1 MGDGKDPISF
11 RLSGDAISLLR
22 ELAAHY
28 GISQAGV
35 VEMGTRLLAEKV
47 GYRLP
52 VGAGASKRK
61 VGKRS

>member
-1 MGDGKDPISF
+1 MPNKSALSF
-11 RLSGDAISLLR
+11 RLSGDAVLLLR

-47 GYRLP
+47 GYP
-52 VGAGASKRK
+52 VPSKAGAAKRK
-61 VGKRS
+61 AGKES